1 MFQEREFANN
11 RPCVVMVTSRT
22 AVADRA
28 RVPLNG
34 MVVVRLE
41 PFDEEQI
48 SLWLSVWNS
57 WNAEY
62 FRNRSLREL
71 RLNLVLSHGELAS
84 QPLLLLML
92 ALYDADG
99 NALEE
104 YASGLGQAQLYER
117 LIVRFAERDVR
128 KIYSHLPNDQL
139 KLQVERDLMQLSI
152 AAAAM
157 FNRSRQW
164 VTEDE
169 LNADLSALVDRRGHV
184 RRPATSTF
192 QPVRSPE
199 RLFLA
204 SSSLYTKPVP
214 WWPV

>member
-11 RPCVVMVTSRT
+11 RPCVLTVTSRT

-41 PFDEEQI
+41 PFDEKQI
-48 SLWLSVWNS
+48 SLWLNVWNS
-57 WNAEY
+57 WNSEY
-62 FRNRSLREL
+62 FRNRNLREL
-71 RLNLVLSHGELAS
+71 QLSLVLSHGELAS

-117 LIVRFAERDVR
+117 LIARFAERDVR

-139 KLQVERDLMQLSI
+139 KLRVERDLMQLSI

-169 LNADLSALVDRRGHV
+169 LNADLAALVDRRGYT
-184 RRPATSTF
+184 RRPPTN
-192 QPVRSPE
+192 
-199 RLFLA
+199 
-204 SSSLYTKPVP
+204 
-214 WWPV
+214 